1 MERWEEEQRPAGG
14 RRSRPN
20 GFYPFSSARRRADAL
35 RGVPVCGKAAK
46 SPPAQPGGDCIY
58 PYLLPI
64 NSCMSELCG
73 ISSVP
78 MGKK

>member
-1 MERWEEEQRPAGG
+1 MERGEGEQRPAGG

-20 GFYPFSSARRRADAL
+20 GLSPFSSARRRADAL
-35 RGVPVCGKAAK
+35 RGVPACGKAAK
-46 SPPAQPGGDCIY
+46 SPPAQPEGDCIY

>member
-1 MERWEEEQRPAGG
+1 MERGEGEQRPAGG

-20 GFYPFSSARRRADAL
+20 GLYPFSSARRRADAL
-35 RGVPVCGKAAK
+35 RGVPACGKAAK
-46 SPPAQPGGDCIY
+46 SPPAQPEGDCIY